1 MVPVIKNVGE
11 RSTVET
17 TALLVFF
24 PIIKV
29 FEKLAIIRSL
39 NLGLLKL

>member
-17 TALLVFF
+17 TALLGFF
-24 PIIKV
+24 PISKV
-29 FEKLAIIRSL
+29 FEKLTII
-39 NLGLLKL
+39 GLLTAELLGP